1 MSASRF
7 KFRAWHD
14 YDGMTD
20 DIVMGRKGF
29 TAIWRGQGGL
39 RIGQEFDAQ
48 PEPHKHFAIL
58 MQSTGLTDK
67 NGVEIFEGDILKL
80 TLPNGCGWIAPV
92 EWASDR
98 FSGVPIRSDKGA
110 AEYWSGTIA
119 AHQFQDCEVIGNIY
133 ENSELLDPFK
143 YKELSISTDVV
154 LSDKDRELLK

>member
-14 YDGMTD
+14 YEGMTD

-29 TAIWRGQGGL
+29 TAVWRGQGGL

-67 NGVEIFEGDILKL
+67 NGVEIFEGDIVKDAGYGEGD
-80 TLPNGCGWIAPV
+80 PEFN
-92 EWASDR
+92 DR
-98 FSGVPIRSDKGA
+98 YTIVFLSMINCLGFA
-110 AEYWSGTIA
+110 AQRIGGGFCFEDILSAFYKI
-119 AHQFQDCEVIGNIY
+119 EVIGNIY
-133 ENSELLDPFK
+133 AN
-143 YKELSISTDVV
+143 KELI
-154 LSDKDRELLK
+154 K